1 MKRFS
6 KTLLISLASAL
17 ALGAASAE
25 AATSKAAF
33 TRGAAC
39 DRACLTGMA
48 DRYVD
53 AMLKQKPESLPWAD
67 PVRFSEDGVSVMVGD
82 ALWGSIRT
90 AQKPVMYAADPTTGQ
105 VAYFGIVGEH
115 GDLAYLALRLKV
127 VGGKISEV
135 ETVLSR
141 TAPYDDG
148 APFKFEPAYGE
159 PQAAGGRKPRAAL
172 IAAVNAYLDNSL
184 RNDGK
189 VTAAVAS
196 DCVRMD
202 NGAARAA
209 AFGQGCAAQLKLGA
223 YSAVNKIRARAF
235 PIVDEARGVVV
246 VTGVADF
253 SARADSFKTSD
264 GVSHP
269 TKTIYPESY
278 AFTQMFKIG
287 PGGIQ
292 RIETVSTPV
301 PYLMPSPWTR

>member
-6 KTLLISLASAL
+6 RTLLIGLASVLSLAAVN
-17 ALGAASAE
+17 AQAAG
-25 AATSKAAF
+25 KAAAGK
-33 TRGAAC
+33 GAGC
-39 DRACLTGMA
+39 DRACLIDMA

-53 AMLKQKPESLPWAD
+53 AMLKQKPESLPWAN
-67 PVRFSEDGVSVMVGD
+67 PVRFSEEGVSVMVGD

-90 AQKPVMYAADPTTGQ
+90 AQKPVMYAADPSTGQ

-141 TAPYDDG
+141 TAPFDDG
-148 APFKFEPAYGE
+148 APFKFEPAFGE
-159 PQAAGGRKPRAAL
+159 TVAGPHKSRAAL

-189 VTAAVAS
+189 VTAAVTP
-196 DCVRMD
+196 DCTRMD
-202 NGAARAA
+202 NGAAGPAA
-209 AFGQGCAAQLKLGA
+209 LGQGCAAQLKLGA
-223 YSAVNKIRARAF
+223 FSANNKIRSRAF

-269 TKTIYPESY
+269 TKTIYPEST

-287 PGGIQ
+287 AGGIQ
-292 RIETVSTPV
+292 RIETVSTWQ
-301 PYLMPSPWTR
+301 PYLMPSPWTH